1 MPVDFDRSRRRLIG
15 AAAFTALLSLTRV
28 GHAAGARQIVAVR
41 VWPSNTY
48 TRITLESAEP
58 LRFKHFTMKDPERL
72 VIDLDGLQL
81 NGVLKSLDGK
91 VGGDDPYIKTARAG
105 QFNPSTVR
113 VVLDLKTQIEP
124 QVFLLPPVAE
134 YKHRLVIDLY
144 PSASNDPL
152 LALLNEYNQGK
163 LDEKP
168 SKKADKKTD
177 KEDKTDKPG
186 KSAEATDKT
195 EKPEKTDKTD
205 KDSKHADKNGSRDAH
220 KEQGKDSA
228 SKDAGEDSKSGNT
241 KKPSRNGRPITIVL
255 DPGHGGE
262 DPGAVGPSGAKEKV
276 VVLQIAKKLK
286 RRIEAQSNMR
296 VVLTRDEDVFIPLGV
311 RVAKARKVNADLF
324 ISIHADAFINS
335 SAHGSSVF
343 ALSEK
348 GATSTAARYLAK
360 TQNEADLIGGVKF
373 NVKDKYLAHT
383 LFDLTQTATIADSL
397 KIGKQMLRQLGEIN
411 RLHRNEVEQAGFA
424 VLKAPDIPS
433 VLVETAFISNPAE
446 EAKLTNSS
454 HQDKIAD
461 ALFDGI
467 RQYFAKNPALARV

>member
-1 MPVDFDRSRRRLIG
+1 MSVDFDHTRRRLIG
-15 AAAFTALLSLTRV
+15 AATFTALLSLTRV

-41 VWPSNTY
+41 VWPSSTY
-48 TRITLESAEP
+48 TRITLESPEP

-72 VIDLDGLQL
+72 VVDIDGVQL
-81 NGVLKSLDGK
+81 NSALKSLDGK
-91 VGGDDPYIKTARAG
+91 VGDDDPYIKTARAG
-105 QFNPSTVR
+105 QFNPTTVR
-113 VVLDLKTQIEP
+113 VVLDLKTKIEP

-152 LALLNEYNQGK
+152 LALFNDYNQGK
-163 LDEKP
+163 LD
-168 SKKADKKTD
+168 
-177 KEDKTDKPG
+177 DKPA
-186 KSAEATDKT
+186 K
-195 EKPEKTDKTD
+195 KPEKTDKHADAQDKD
-205 KDSKHADKNGSRDAH
+205 KDSKADKHDKADKADKSEKTEKADKNAARDSS
-220 KEQGKDSA
+220 KDSA
-228 SKDAGEDSKSGNT
+228 DDSAGKSSG
-241 KKPSRNGRPITIVL
+241 KKSSRNGRPITIVL

-286 RRIEAQSNMR
+286 RRIESQSNMR
-296 VVLTRDEDVFIPLGV
+296 VFLTRDEDVFIPLGV

-335 SAHGSSVF
+335 SARGSSVF

-360 TQNEADLIGGVKF
+360 TQNEADLIGGVKL

-446 EAKLTNSS
+446 EAKLTNPS

-461 ALFDGI
+461 ALYDGI
-467 RQYFAKNPALARV
+467 RHYFGKNPALARV

>member
-1 MPVDFDRSRRRLIG
+1 MSVDPDRSRRRLIG
-15 AAAFTALLSLTRV
+15 AATFTALLSLTRV

-41 VWPSNTY
+41 VWPSTTY
-48 TRITLESAEP
+48 TRITLESPEP
-58 LRFKHFTMKDPERL
+58 LRFKHFIMKDPERL
-72 VIDLDGLQL
+72 VVDIDGVQL
-81 NGVLKSLDGK
+81 NGVLKSLDSK
-91 VGGDDPYIKTARAG
+91 VGDDDPYIKTARAG
-105 QFNPSTVR
+105 QFNPTTVR
-113 VVLDLKTQIEP
+113 VVLDLKTRIEP

-134 YKHRLVIDLY
+134 YKHRLVVDLY

-152 LALLNEYNQGK
+152 LALFNDYNQGK
-163 LDEKP
+163 LD
-168 SKKADKKTD
+168 
-177 KEDKTDKPG
+177 DKPAKKSDKSDKPADSQDKDG
-186 KSAEATDKT
+186 KSDRQ
-195 EKPEKTDKTD
+195 
-205 KDSKHADKNGSRDAH
+205 DKNATRDN
-220 KEQGKDSA
+220 GKDGDDGG
-228 SKDAGEDSKSGNT
+228 SKATG

-262 DPGAVGPSGAKEKV
+262 DPGAIGPSGAKEKV

-286 RRIEAQSNMR
+286 RRIESQSNMR
-296 VVLTRDEDVFIPLGV
+296 VFLTRDEDVFIPLGV

-335 SAHGSSVF
+335 SARGSSVF

-360 TQNEADLIGGVKF
+360 TQNEADLIGGVKL

-397 KIGKQMLRQLGEIN
+397 KIGKHMLRQLGEIN

-446 EAKLTNSS
+446 EAKLTNAS

>member
-1 MPVDFDRSRRRLIG
+1 M
-15 AAAFTALLSLTRV
+15 
-28 GHAAGARQIVAVR
+28 
-41 VWPSNTY
+41 
-48 TRITLESAEP
+48 
-58 LRFKHFTMKDPERL
+58 
-72 VIDLDGLQL
+72 
-81 NGVLKSLDGK
+81 
-91 VGGDDPYIKTARAG
+91 
-105 QFNPSTVR
+105 
-113 VVLDLKTQIEP
+113 
-124 QVFLLPPVAE
+124 
-134 YKHRLVIDLY
+134 
-144 PSASNDPL
+144 
-152 LALLNEYNQGK
+152 
-163 LDEKP
+163 
-168 SKKADKKTD
+168 
-177 KEDKTDKPG
+177 
-186 KSAEATDKT
+186 
-195 EKPEKTDKTD
+195 
-205 KDSKHADKNGSRDAH
+205 
-220 KEQGKDSA
+220 
-228 SKDAGEDSKSGNT
+228 
-241 KKPSRNGRPITIVL
+241 L

-262 DPGAVGPSGAKEKV
+262 DPGAIGPSGAKEKV

-286 RRIEAQSNMR
+286 RRIESQSNMR
-296 VVLTRDEDVFIPLGV
+296 VFLTRDEDVFIPLGV

-335 SAHGSSVF
+335 SARGSSVF

-360 TQNEADLIGGVKF
+360 TQNEADLIGGVKL